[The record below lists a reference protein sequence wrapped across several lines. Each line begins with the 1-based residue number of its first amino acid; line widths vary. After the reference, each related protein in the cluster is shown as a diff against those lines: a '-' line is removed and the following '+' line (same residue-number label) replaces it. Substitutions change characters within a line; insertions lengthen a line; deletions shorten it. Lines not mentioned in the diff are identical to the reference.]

1 MLNVTDRE
9 TEQTLR
15 ERVDPAELDRHVDAL
30 EGLARVSGSADERQA
45 ARYVVDTLGEYG
57 VDATLHEYETLV
69 SVPEGASATVTAPE
83 RRSLDAITVS
93 FGGNTPA
100 SGVDAPVVT
109 RDRLDNADDG
119 RAPAE
124 GKILLA
130 EGLPRP
136 TIVQE
141 AAAAG
146 AAAVVCESPSDRLY
160 QGIVTPVWGTPT
172 RSTADRIPELPVVE
186 ITASDGAWLRSQV
199 AAGPVELTVTTDVR
213 TELATLPCPV
223 GRIDGRESDRF
234 LLVGNHIDS
243 WFEGMTDNAT
253 AVAATLEMAR
263 VLSTR
268 DRPLRRGVRF
278 GFWPAHSTGRY
289 AGSARYADDNWLDLR
304 DNGLAYLHLDLL
316 GLQGADT
323 LWYQHMSELGD
334 EHVAAMRAATD
345 LDIGGDAES
354 YLGGDRPARNSDQSF
369 WGTGLSSLLS
379 GARLPP
385 ETDEGGPIGGGWW
398 WHTPEDT
405 RDKVDLD
412 VLAAETR
419 LYLTLAAR
427 TCESPVPPHDFRAT
441 VSELR
446 TVLDDV
452 ESGAGTAVTFA
463 DEYDALEALRAALD
477 DATRLIEARA
487 GDAAVAADAE
497 DLQVR
502 LSNLLTPALY
512 TTDEPYEQEPATPH
526 ERLPALR
533 VAEDLPEL
541 TGPERRFAETSLRRG
556 RNRLLHALD
565 RATRA
570 AESFVSRHG

>member
-1 MLNVTDRE
+1 MLDVTDRQ
-9 TEQTLR
+9 TERTLR
-15 ERVDPAELDRHVDAL
+15 ERVDPAELNRHVDAL
-30 EGLARVSGSADERQA
+30 EGLTRVSGSADERRA
-45 ARYVVDTLGEYG
+45 ATYVVDTLREYG

-69 SVPEGASATVTAPE
+69 SVPESASVTVTAPD
-83 RRSLDAITVS
+83 RRPVDAITVS
-93 FGGNTPA
+93 FGASTPD
-100 SGVDAPVVT
+100 SGVSGPVVT
-109 RDRLDNADDG
+109 RDRLNDADG
-119 RAPAE
+119 GQAPAE

-136 TIVQE
+136 TVVQE

-146 AAAVVCESPSDRLY
+146 AEALVCQSPSEHLY
-160 QGIVTPVWGTPT
+160 QGIVTPVWGTPS
-172 RSTADRIPELPVVE
+172 RATADRLPNLPVVE
-186 ITASDGAWLRSQV
+186 VTATDGAWLREQV
-199 AAGPVELTVTTDVR
+199 AAGPVELTVATDVR

-223 GRIDGRESDRF
+223 GRIHGRESDRF
-234 LLVGNHIDS
+234 LLIGNHIDS

-253 AVAATLEMAR
+253 AVAATLEVAR

-323 LWYQHMSELGD
+323 LWYQHMAELGD
-334 EHVAAMRAATD
+334 EHLDAMAAATD
-345 LDIGGDAES
+345 LGVGDGAES

-385 ETDEGGPIGGGWW
+385 ETDHGGPIGGGWW
-398 WHTPEDT
+398 WHTSEDT
-405 RDKVDLD
+405 RDKVDID

-427 TCESPVPPHDFRAT
+427 ICESPVPPHDFRAA
-441 VSELR
+441 VADVR
-446 TVLDDV
+446 AVLD
-452 ESGAGTAVTFA
+452 EIGSTAGDAVTFA
-463 DEYDALEALRAALD
+463 DEYDSLEALRTALD
-477 DATRLIEARA
+477 DATRLIEARV
-487 GDAAVAADAE
+487 GDQAVAADAE

-512 TTDEPYEQEPATPH
+512 TDDEPYEQEPAAPH
-526 ERLPALR
+526 DRLPSLR
-533 VAEDLPEL
+533 VAEDIPDL
-541 TGPERRFAETSLRRG
+541 TGRERRFAEASLRRG

-565 RATRA
+565 RATRVV
-570 AESFVSRHG
+570 ESFVSRHE